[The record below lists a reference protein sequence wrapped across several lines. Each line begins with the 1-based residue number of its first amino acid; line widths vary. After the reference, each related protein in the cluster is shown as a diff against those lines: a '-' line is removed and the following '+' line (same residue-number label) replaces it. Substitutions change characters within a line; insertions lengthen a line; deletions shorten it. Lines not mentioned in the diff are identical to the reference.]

1 MKHIA
6 TLATALLLLASC
18 NPNNVRIN
26 GKIVTSSPRTIYLEA
41 QGPSSCVVVDST
53 VTNSKN
59 GQFSFSV
66 KSLKKGVSG
75 FYNVVPKGGER
86 VPLLIKAGENLNLL
100 LEDSLASRYVVTGSH
115 SSTELHKVN
124 MMIRNAEHK
133 LDSLSTIYYEVI
145 ALGSADSTLARR
157 VSAEYG
163 ATRIALKRNAIAFIM
178 NNACSPVAIR
188 PLYSPLN
195 SGDFIFSEPE
205 DLLYFRLVAD
215 SLGIYE
221 PESPYTRALLKDI
234 EKIENSA
241 SMAAHIE
248 SNLDNVVNYPDLAMP
263 DPLGKVRRLSELD
276 GKVILLS
283 FTSSE
288 VPKLKILNREL
299 LEIYNK
305 YSARGLEVYQVSLDR
320 NKAQW
325 INSVS
330 QGRLPWISVCDL
342 QGGDSPALG
351 LYNITKVPTYVLI
364 GRDGE
369 IVNAQLSQ
377 NRVEAAI
384 AAAL

>member
-6 TLATALLLLASC
+6 TLATALLLLSSC

-26 GKIVTSSPRTIYLEA
+26 GKIVASSPRTIYLEA
-41 QGPSSCVVVDST
+41 QGPSGSVVVDST
-53 VTNSKN
+53 VSSANN
-59 GQFSFSV
+59 GQFAFSV
-66 KSLKKGVSG
+66 KSIKKGISG
-75 FYNVVPKGGER
+75 FYNVIPRGGAR
-86 VPLLIKAGENLNLL
+86 IPLLVEAGEKINLL
-100 LEDSLASRYVVTGSH
+100 LEDSVGSKYIITGSH
-115 SSTELHKVN
+115 NSTKLHNVN
-124 MMIRNAEHK
+124 TMISNAERK
-133 LDSLSTIYYEVI
+133 LDSLSNIYYEVI
-145 ALGSADSTLARR
+145 SLGSSDSTLARR

-178 NNACSPVAIR
+178 GNARSPVAIT
-188 PLYSPLN
+188 PLYRPLN

-205 DLLYFRLVAD
+205 DILYFRLVAD
-215 SLGIYE
+215 SLTISE

-234 EKIENSA
+234 KKLENSA

-263 DPLGKVRRLSELD
+263 DPLGKVRRLSQLD

-288 VPKLKILNREL
+288 APELKILNREL

-305 YSARGLEVYQVSLDR
+305 YSTRGLEVYQVSLDR
-320 NKAQW
+320 NKSQW

-351 LYNITKVPTYVLI
+351 LYNITQIPSYVLI
-364 GRDGE
+364 GRNGE
-369 IVNAQLSQ
+369 IINAKLGQDHLD
-377 NRVEAAI
+377 AAI